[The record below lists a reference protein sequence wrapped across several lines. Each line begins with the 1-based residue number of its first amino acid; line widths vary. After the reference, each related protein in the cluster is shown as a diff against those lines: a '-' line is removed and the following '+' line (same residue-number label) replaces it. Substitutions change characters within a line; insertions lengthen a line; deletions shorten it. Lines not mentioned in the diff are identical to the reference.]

1 MASFKAIVVMLIFS
15 AAVMFGMQQLG
26 LSENFRDPVLGMVGA
41 VVLLVALIVN
51 VTIYLKVAGEAP
63 FRWFNDEE

>member
-15 AAVMFGMQQLG
+15 ALVIYGMEMAG
-26 LSENFRDPVLGMVGA
+26 LNDTFRDPAMALVSA
-41 VVLLVALIVN
+41 IVLLIALVVN

-63 FRWFNDEE
+63 FRWFNN

>member
-15 AAVMFGMQQLG
+15 AAVIYGMEMSG
-26 LSENFRDPVLGMVGA
+26 LNESFRDPVMALISA
-41 VVLLVALIVN
+41 IVLLVALIIN

-63 FRWFNDEE
+63 FRWFNN

>member
-1 MASFKAIVVMLIFS
+1 MLVFS
-15 AAVMFGMQQLG
+15 GAVMFGMSMAG
-26 LSENFRDPVLGMVGA
+26 LSETYRDPTSALIGA

-63 FRWFNDEE
+63 FRWFND

>member
-1 MASFKAIVVMLIFS
+1 MASFKAIIVMLIFS
-15 AAVMFGMQQLG
+15 AAVIYGMEMSG
-26 LSENFRDPVLGMVGA
+26 LNDSFRDPTMALISA

-63 FRWFNDEE
+63 FRWFKD

>member
-1 MASFKAIVVMLIFS
+1 MASLKAIIVMLIFS
-15 AAVMFGMQQLG
+15 GAVMFGMSMAG
-26 LSENFRDPVLGMVGA
+26 LHETHSDPSSAAIGA

-63 FRWFNDEE
+63 FKWFND